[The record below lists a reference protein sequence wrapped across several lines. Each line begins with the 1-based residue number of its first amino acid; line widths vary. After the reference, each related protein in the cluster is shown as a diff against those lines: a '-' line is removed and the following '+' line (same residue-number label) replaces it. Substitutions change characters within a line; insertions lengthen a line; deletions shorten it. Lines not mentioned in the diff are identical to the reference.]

1 MTSPPTAEKA
11 KLEPSDEQS
20 SPAASG
26 APEVEAR
33 EARATP
39 LRRKPRQ
46 RAKRSPQRD
55 QAILDPW
62 K

>member
-1 MTSPPTAEKA
+1 MTSPPTVEHADI
-11 KLEPSDEQS
+11 EPSES
-20 SPAASG
+20 PSRPAASD
-26 APEVEAR
+26 AR
-33 EARATP
+33 EVDARAARATP